1 MGKRL
6 QVDSFLFWFYSLN
19 YDWKKGR
26 GEYFKV
32 IVKCTYAKPI
42 TFRQS
47 SENSSNGLF
56 VFLSFQAGLDLLS
69 VGHMLADVVAIIGKL
84 SHQQNAIAIFS
95 RKNSPISLSL
105 SLGMFA

>member
-1 MGKRL
+1 MIGKKDR
-6 QVDSFLFWFYSLN
+6 
-19 YDWKKGR
+19 R
-26 GEYFKV
+26 EYFKE
-32 IVKCTYAKPI
+32 IGKRTYAKPI
-42 TFRQS
+42 TFLQS
-47 SENSSNGLF
+47 IENCSNGPF

-95 RKNSPISLSL
+95 RKKSLISLSL

>member
-1 MGKRL
+1 M
-6 QVDSFLFWFYSLN
+6 
-19 YDWKKGR
+19 
-26 GEYFKV
+26 
-32 IVKCTYAKPI
+32 KCTYAKPI

-47 SENSSNGLF
+47 SENSSYGPF

-84 SHQQNAIAIFS
+84 SQQQNAVAIFS
-95 RKNSPISLSL
+95 RKKSLISLSR